1 MKGKVCVAVSA
12 ADAAGVAA
20 AVGPVLSV
28 VDVVEVRLDGMAQP
42 EVEKC
47 CSLLRAPLLFTN
59 RPSWEGGQ
67 FAGTEQERLL
77 PLLAAVRLQAAY
89 VDLELR
95 AEQPLRE
102 QLLSELRASPT
113 RLILSWH
120 DFAGTPKQGEL
131 EGLLGRM
138 QESGADIGK
147 IITTAH
153 EEADVLRVFALLQ
166 RAREMQFPLTAF
178 CMGEIGRISRFATLY
193 LGGAMT
199 YVAVSEDQGTAPGQ
213 FSAAHFRQL
222 QTLFSHVD

>member
-1 MKGKVCVAVSA
+1 MTGKVCVAVSA
-12 ADAAGVAA
+12 VDAAAVAE
-20 AVGPVLSV
+20 AVGPVLSS

-47 CSLLRAPLLFTN
+47 CSLLRLPLLFTN
-59 RPSWEGGQ
+59 RASWEGGQ
-67 FAGTEQERLL
+67 FSGTEQERLA

-89 VDLELR
+89 VDLEVR

-102 QLLSELRASPT
+102 QLLSELRASST

-120 DFAGTPKQGEL
+120 DFAGTPKEDEL
-131 EGLLGRM
+131 VDILDRM

-153 EEADVLRVFALLQ
+153 DEADVLRIFSLLE
-166 RAREMQFPLTAF
+166 RAKAMQFPLTAF

-199 YVAVSEDQGTAPGQ
+199 YVAVCEDQATAPGQ